1 MWAKRLASP
10 QFGHHKVVQFAARGV
25 IGTGQREDV
34 ATQPIEQGAHIRSQI
49 DGLGLG
55 LGGKAKL
62 FGKALFARQRV
73 SAWSLPCRAGLLGLL
88 AFVSQRGFVGDGLIR
103 PVFQEGG
110 QRLH

>member
-1 MWAKRLASP
+1 MGKAVGEPAVRPP
-10 QFGHHKVVQFAARGV
+10 QSRKFAARGV

-73 SAWSLPCRAGLLGLL
+73 SAWSLPAVRAFWAFWLL
-88 AFVSQRGFVGDGLIR
+88 
-103 PVFQEGG
+103 
-110 QRLH
+110 